1 MATDSAQVVGNCREP
16 VVHARIATKNSL
28 AVAMSFPCGGEWF
41 SGHFPDFPVLP
52 GVAQLFFLRRFARSA
67 FDDFPEVAAYRRIKF
82 RRLVRPDEL
91 VRLEVVRKG
100 VQSFSF
106 EMTVENDIAFCG
118 SVEGLEGTEIGA
130 HDETDFDLCAPLPPS
145 VVLDLL
151 PHRPPMVLLSDVLSV
166 EVPNA
171 ASAVADTSPSSIFYE
186 DALRGVPSCV
196 ALEYMAQTMA
206 LAVGAERRKK
216 GKTPKVG
223 FVLGT
228 RRLDV
233 RVPCFD
239 SSRRYVTAVKCT
251 YSDEEF
257 AAFDCTVAA
266 PSGKTVAAAAI
277 TAFQPLEEPLEFA
290 EKMRKL
296 NDR

>member
-1 MATDSAQVVGNCREP
+1 MATDSAQFVGNCRGP
-16 VVHARIATKNSL
+16 VVHARFATKNSL
-28 AVAMSFPCGGEWF
+28 VAEMTFPCDGEWF
-41 SGHFPDFPVLP
+41 SGHFLDFPILP

-67 FDDFPEVAAYRRIKF
+67 FDDFPEAAAYRRIKF

-100 VQSFSF
+100 SQSFSF
-106 EMTVENDIAFCG
+106 EMTVENDIASCG
-118 SVEGLEGTEIGA
+118 SVEGLDGTEIGA
-130 HDETDFDLCAPLPPS
+130 CDETDCELCAPLPQHAI
-145 VVLDLL
+145 LDLL

-166 EVPNA
+166 EVPNE

-186 DALRGVPSCV
+186 DVLSGVPSCV

-206 LAVGAERRKK
+206 LAVGAKRRKM
-216 GKTPKVG
+216 GKPPKVG

-239 SSRRYVTAVKCT
+239 SSTRYVTAVKCT
-251 YSDEEF
+251 YSDDEF
-257 AAFDCTVAA
+257 AAFDCTIAA
-266 PSGKTVAAAAI
+266 PSGKTVAAASI
-277 TAFQPLEEPLEFA
+277 TAFQPLDEPLEFA
-290 EKMRKL
+290 EKMRRL